1 MMYSGLDRPTSRMM
15 YNDNVNN
22 AHTVD
27 KDYKLVWFFSLFYW
41 GRSSQHTTAQYI
53 QTHHN
58 RTGSADL
65 IVIQNFMKYKEN
77 VTLLLILYTHAVYP
91 ANANYRDGARVG
103 RGSKWPST
111 YQYTLPFSPPPWSGH
126 PNINE

>member
-1 MMYSGLDRPTSRMM
+1 MYSGLDRPTSRMM
-15 YNDNVNN
+15 YNDNANN
-22 AHTVD
+22 AHTVMSI
-27 KDYKLVWFFSLFYW
+27 KTTNWFGSLVYFTGEEVLNIQ
-41 GRSSQHTTAQYI
+41 RHNI

-91 ANANYRDGARVG
+91 ANANYRGGARVG
-103 RGSKWPST
+103 RGSMQVAINIPIHPPL
-111 YQYTLPFSPPPWSGH
+111 LPTAMVRSPKY
-126 PNINE
+126 